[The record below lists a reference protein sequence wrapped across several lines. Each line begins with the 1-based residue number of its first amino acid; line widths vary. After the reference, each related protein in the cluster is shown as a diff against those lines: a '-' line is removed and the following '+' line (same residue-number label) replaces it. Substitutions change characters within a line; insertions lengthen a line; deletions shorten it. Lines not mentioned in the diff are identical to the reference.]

1 MVVTAVAVDL
11 AADLAA
17 RPPSAV
23 NIHVSCLG
31 TNGRDQFAKFSGA
44 NSPLVRKVGNVRCHD
59 SAGYRCWWRGTGLS
73 SRGSVAQIGA
83 KEHAD
88 GTSHALLSKMNMS
101 LLDCAFEVGVTEF
114 PVNAVVIVADT
125 GVEGSITGGRN
136 C

>member
-23 NIHVSCLG
+23 NIHVRCLG

-88 GTSHALLSKMNMS
+88 GTGNTFLSKVNMS
-101 LLDCAFEVGVTEF
+101 LLDSPFEVRV
-114 PVNAVVIVADT
+114 
-125 GVEGSITGGRN
+125 S
-136 C
+136 